1 MLEWCGRSFAMA
13 DGHPDGP
20 KYAKGVAGPCEEDG
34 VAIVIE
40 QLLELPA

>member
-1 MLEWCGRSFAMA
+1 MA

-20 KYAKGVAGPCEEDG
+20 KYAKSVALPHTDDG

-40 QLLELPA
+40 ELLELPA